1 MNIMNMPRFT
11 AEASLY
17 KASGHYQTGRQ
28 VINSSTQLISSIYL
42 AMIATGG
49 VNCSNCVGGECVEL
63 HCFENWTQS
72 GGGPEGPYVDRGG
85 GRGGGPRSSGGGSR
99 GCVDDNGNSRG
110 PGAIRTRTRQLGP
123 GAENTYII
131 RQKCISGTW
140 VDVPY

>member
-28 VINSSTQLISSIYL
+28 VINSSTQVISSIYL

-72 GGGPEGPYVDRGG
+72 GGGPGGPYVDRGG
-85 GRGGGPRSSGGGSR
+85 GAGGGGGLGPRR
-99 GCVDDNGNSRG
+99 GCVH
-110 PGAIRTRTRQLGP
+110 GATRTRTIRLGP
-123 GAENTYII
+123 GVENTYII